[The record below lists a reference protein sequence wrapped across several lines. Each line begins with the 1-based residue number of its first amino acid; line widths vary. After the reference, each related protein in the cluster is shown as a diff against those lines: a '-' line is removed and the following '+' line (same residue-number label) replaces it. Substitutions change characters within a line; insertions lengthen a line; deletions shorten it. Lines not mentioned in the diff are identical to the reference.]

1 MAVDEAGTEIPRA
14 AVHTAPSRVMTQGSA
29 IEYVESLLITVL
41 LALFGT
47 TFVVQ
52 AFKIPSL
59 SMEPT
64 LLVGDHLLVNKF
76 IFGGRGAWYEKFLPY
91 RPISRGDVIVFK
103 FPYDDHPHY
112 VKRVIGLPGDRLRI
126 VNQSV
131 YINGQP
137 LKEPYVVHDPLGA
150 DSFGDDFPPTSR
162 YFLESGLRP
171 EWATRLF
178 DYVDR
183 GSLGIPPNR
192 YFVRGDNRDRSWDSR
207 YWGFVN
213 RDEIMG
219 RPLIIYWSVAA
230 RSEDYADRTLAGA
243 FRGVADALLHLP
255 SRTRWNRMFHGV
267 H

>member
-1 MAVDEAGTEIPRA
+1 MSTE
-14 AVHTAPSRVMTQGSA
+14 TSA
-29 IEYVESLLITVL
+29 LEVAEQPVPETRHRESAHSSVLEYAESLLVTVL

-47 TFVVQ
+47 TFIVQ
-52 AFKIPSL
+52 AFKIPSQ

-76 IFGGRGAWYEKFLPY
+76 VFEGRGAWYEKFLPY
-91 RPISRGDVIVFK
+91 RPVRRGDIIVFK

-126 VNQSV
+126 INQHVYVN
-131 YINGQP
+131 GEP
-137 LKEPYVVHDPLGA
+137 LDEPYVVHDPLGA

-162 YFLESGLRP
+162 HFLESGLRP
-171 EWATRLF
+171 EWAARLF

-183 GSLGIPPNR
+183 SSLVIPPNR
-192 YFVRGDNRDRSWDSR
+192 YFVMGDNRDRSWDSR

-213 RDEIMG
+213 RDAIMG
-219 RPLIIYWSVAA
+219 RPLVIYWSVAA
-230 RSEDYADRTLAGA
+230 TSEDYTDRSLAGV
-243 FRGVADALLHLP
+243 FRGFADSLLHLP
-255 SRTRWNRMFHGV
+255 SRTRWNRMLHGV

>member
-1 MAVDEAGTEIPRA
+1 MSTE
-14 AVHTAPSRVMTQGSA
+14 TSA
-29 IEYVESLLITVL
+29 LEVAEQPVPVARHRESAHSSVLEYVESLLVTIL

-47 TFVVQ
+47 TFIVQ
-52 AFKIPSL
+52 AFKIPSQ

-76 IFGGRGAWYEKFLPY
+76 VFEGRGAWYEKFLPY
-91 RPISRGDVIVFK
+91 RSVRRGDIIVFK

-112 VKRVIGLPGDRLRI
+112 VKRVVGLPGDRLRI
-126 VNQSV
+126 INQHVYVN
-131 YINGQP
+131 GEP
-137 LKEPYVVHDPLGA
+137 LDEPYVVHDPLGA

-162 YFLESGLRP
+162 YFIESGLRP

-178 DYVDR
+178 DYVDHS
-183 GSLGIPPNR
+183 SLVVPPNR
-192 YFVRGDNRDRSWDSR
+192 YFVMGDNRDRSWDSR

-213 RDEIMG
+213 RDAIMG

-230 RSEDYADRTLAGA
+230 TSEDYTDRTLAGV
-243 FRGVADALLHLP
+243 FRGFADSLLHLP
-255 SRTRWNRMFHGV
+255 SRTRWNRMLHGV

>member
-1 MAVDEAGTEIPRA
+1 MSTE
-14 AVHTAPSRVMTQGSA
+14 TSA
-29 IEYVESLLITVL
+29 LEVAEQPVSKAQHRESAHSSVLEYAESLLVTLL

-47 TFVVQ
+47 TFIVQ
-52 AFKIPSL
+52 AFKIPSQ

-76 IFGGRGAWYEKFLPY
+76 VFEGRGAWYEKFLPY
-91 RPISRGDVIVFK
+91 RLVRRGDIIVFK
-103 FPYDDHPHY
+103 FPFDDHPHY
-112 VKRVIGLPGDRLRI
+112 VKRVIGLPGDRPRI

-137 LKEPYVVHDPLGA
+137 LEEPYVVHDPLGA

-183 GSLGIPPNR
+183 GSLVIPPNR
-192 YFVRGDNRDRSWDSR
+192 YFVMGDNRDRSWDSR

-213 RDEIMG
+213 RDAIMG

-230 RSEDYADRTLAGA
+230 RSEDYADRTLRGV
-243 FRGVADALLHLP
+243 FRGFADSLLHLP